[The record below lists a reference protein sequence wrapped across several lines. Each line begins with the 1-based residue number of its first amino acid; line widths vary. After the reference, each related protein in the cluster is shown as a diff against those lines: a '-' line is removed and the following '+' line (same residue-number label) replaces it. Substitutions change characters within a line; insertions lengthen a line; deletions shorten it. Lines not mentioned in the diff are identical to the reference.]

1 MIQTLHLFRP
11 LNQELMERLRSLGPA
26 DWSRSTVAGSWTIKD
41 VASHLLDGNL
51 RAIALY
57 RDSWQLPPEA
67 ISNYNQL
74 VSYLNRLNA
83 DWVTATRRLSPSIL
97 VEWLETTHEPFIR
110 CFEQLDPTAPAIYSV
125 AWAGES
131 VSTNAFHIAREYTE
145 KWHHQQQI
153 QEAFSS
159 ERIMTRTFYHPVL
172 DTFLQALPYTY
183 QHIPSPEGTRVC
195 VLITGEA
202 GGTWV
207 IEKQVQ
213 GWRLVGGS
221 NTSADAE
228 VKIPASIAWK
238 LFTKAVSPEQVQSH
252 ITLSGKEEIARPV
265 LGMLSVM
272 ALR

>member
-11 LNQELMERLRSLGPA
+11 LNQELLERLRSLAPT
-26 DWSRSTVAGSWTIKD
+26 DWSRATVAGSWTIKD

-51 RAIALY
+51 RVIALY
-57 RDSWQLPPEA
+57 RDGWQLPSEA
-67 ISNYNQL
+67 ISDYNQL

-83 DWVTATRRLSPSIL
+83 DWVVATRRLSPALLI
-97 VEWLETTHEPFIR
+97 EWLEMTHEPYIR
-110 CFEQLDPTAPAIYSV
+110 CFEQLDPAAPAVYSV

-131 VSTNAFHIAREYTE
+131 VSSNAFHIAREYTE

-153 QEAFSS
+153 QDALSS
-159 ERIMTRTFYHPVL
+159 ERIMTRSFYHPVL
-172 DTFLQALPYTY
+172 DTFLQALPFTY
-183 QHIPSPEGTRVC
+183 QPVPSPEGTRLC
-195 VLITGEA
+195 VHITGEA

-207 IEKQVQ
+207 IEKQEQ
-213 GWRLVGGS
+213 GWRFADNSDL
-221 NTSADAE
+221 SADAV

-238 LFTKAVSPEQVQSH
+238 LFTKAVSPKQARSH
-252 ITLSGKEEIARPV
+252 IAIAGKEDIAMPV